1 MSSSKLSATSQAQ
14 VNVHTI
20 SVTVTVTVLKN
31 HFSAFQALQYN
42 NITVLK
48 NQKQG
53 GFVVYDSNSPPL
65 SSYFQLFF
73 VLLTIICAI
82 CRYYKYETTE
92 NNDLRMDLHHGNGD
106 GDDRLRD
113 TQKLQLSAGFA
124 VWQCDHN
131 TCQWLYPTAAKRRDF
146 YPREE

>member
-1 MSSSKLSATSQAQ
+1 MLRY
-14 VNVHTI
+14 

-92 NNDLRMDLHHGNGD
+92 NNDLRG
-106 GDDRLRD
+106 
-113 TQKLQLSAGFA
+113 T
-124 VWQCDHN
+124 
-131 TCQWLYPTAAKRRDF
+131 PTAMESARVFSSMGYQGSLLAMARLMGWQPSAWLVLKAITV
-146 YPREE
+146 PSATL